1 MTAEDACQGEITPV
15 FTEQEFTPSEIH
27 TDEDYDSMSYGV
39 DDRCM
44 VSYVKRKWKITDGC
58 GNSRKRVQFIFS
70 MTPMVQNSMKNFQ
83 QISR

>member
-1 MTAEDACQGEITPV
+1 MHVKVKLHQSLLKK
-15 FTEQEFTPSEIH
+15 EFEASEIH

-58 GNSRKRVQFIFS
+58 GNSKKRVQFIFS
-70 MTPMVQNSMKNFQ
+70 MIPMVQRLLKQ
-83 QISR
+83 KT

>member
-70 MTPMVQNSMKNFQ
+70 MTPMVQRLLKQ
-83 QISR
+83 KT